1 MSAACLLLRK
11 DLRGPLP
18 PARPWPEGFTVS
30 TLSAS
35 LTQPVHALLVEGY
48 AGGQGSVP
56 SFAAWQHTLAHD
68 AEYDPALCFVLLHAT
83 RVVGVALAWTS
94 AYLKDLVIDPAYQGR
109 GLGSALLEHVF
120 AIFRQR
126 GEPCVDL
133 KVRESNLRA
142 RQLYESVGMRFVLRD
157 LVPDA

>member
-48 AGGQGSVP
+48 AAGQGSVP

-133 KVRESNLRA
+133 KVMAHNLKA
-142 RQLYESVGMRFVLRD
+142 RDMYARHGMALVQYETV
-157 LVPDA
+157 